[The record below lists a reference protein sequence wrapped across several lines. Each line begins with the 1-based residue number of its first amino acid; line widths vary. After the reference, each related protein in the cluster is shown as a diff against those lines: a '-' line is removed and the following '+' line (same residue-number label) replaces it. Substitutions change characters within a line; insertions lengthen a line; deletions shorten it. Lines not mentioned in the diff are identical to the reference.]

1 MFRKIA
7 VVALATALAVAL
19 PSPARAHGQLA
30 FSDPADQTTVTD
42 ARDRVTLYFT
52 ERASSVAFFSVTAP
66 DGTRVDH
73 GWSGGEPKPLE
84 KPVTELTLRDGKW
97 EPQEYR
103 IGFPT
108 VVAVSHWPQRGVYT
122 IRYLSLASDS
132 DKVSGEIRFD
142 YQGPVSAAP
151 ADWQAPT
158 SQPDPALLGQSAPS
172 AAAAPTGAPAPAPAD
187 GGTSW
192 PYWLIGGLIV
202 VAGAG
207 YLVLRPRPRP
217 GGRPRTR
224 R

>member
-7 VVALATALAVAL
+7 VVALATALAIAL

-30 FSDPADQTTVTD
+30 FSDPADKTTVTD

-52 ERASSVAFFSVTAP
+52 ERAASNAFFSVTAP

-73 GWSGGEPKPLE
+73 GWSGGEPKPLD

-103 IGFPT
+103 TGFPT
-108 VVAVSHWPQRGVYT
+108 VVPVSHWPQQGVYT
-122 IRYLSLASDS
+122 IKFISLASDG

-151 ADWQAPT
+151 SDWQPPT
-158 SQPDPALLGQSAPS
+158 NQPDPTLLGQSGPS
-172 AAAAPTGAPAPAPAD
+172 AAAAPTGASAAAPD
-187 GGTSW
+187 SGGTSW
-192 PYWLIGGLIV
+192 PYWLIAGLLV
-202 VAGAG
+202 VAAGG
-207 YLVLRPRPRP
+207 YLVARRPRA
-217 GGRPRTR
+217 R